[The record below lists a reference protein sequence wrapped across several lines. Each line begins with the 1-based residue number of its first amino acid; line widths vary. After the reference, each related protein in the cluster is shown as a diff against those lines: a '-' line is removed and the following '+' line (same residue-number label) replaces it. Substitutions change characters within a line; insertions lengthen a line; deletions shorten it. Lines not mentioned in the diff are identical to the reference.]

1 MPFKHVAIND
11 GRVAGAKL
19 FRNLVIGLDL
29 QKVFCLF
36 SAYLKAS
43 CFQVLAPTLAA
54 ASARGLVD
62 LDRRHVLFAANFD
75 RRQDKAGC
83 QYDCE
88 N

>member
-19 FRNLVIGLDL
+19 FRNFVIGLDL
-29 QKVFCLF
+29 QKVFCIF
-36 SAYLKAS
+36 SAYRKAS
-43 CFQVLAPTLAA
+43 CFQVLVPALTA

-62 LDRRHVLFAANFD
+62 LDRWQVLFTVNFD

-83 QYDCE
+83 QYECE
-88 N
+88 Y